1 MSAEIETK
9 RVVLGQIGKVH
20 GIKGWLKLNSFT
32 TPPENIL
39 DYSQFFAEI
48 EEAWHMLEIDQH
60 KQQANGLIILF
71 RGYDDPEVAK
81 KLTGI
86 ELTVNSEDLPSLEAG
101 SFYWHELE
109 GMEVINEE
117 GQLFGK
123 LERLLETGANDVLV
137 VQPTGESIDERE
149 RLIPYI
155 KEEVIKKIDTMTG
168 KILVNWEADYL
179 E

>member
-1 MSAEIETK
+1 MGFK
-9 RVVLGQIGKVH
+9 
-20 GIKGWLKLNSFT
+20 
-32 TPPENIL
+32 
-39 DYSQFFAEI
+39 D
-48 EEAWHMLEIDQH
+48 
-60 KQQANGLIILF
+60 
-71 RGYDDPEVAK
+71 
-81 KLTGI
+81 
-86 ELTVNSEDLPSLEAG
+86 
-101 SFYWHELE
+101 
-109 GMEVINEE
+109 MEVINEE

-155 KEEVIKKIDTMTG
+155 KEEVIKKIDTIAG

>member
-1 MSAEIETK
+1 MSAEIGIK

-20 GIKGWLKLNSFT
+20 GIKGWLRLNSFT

-39 DYSQFFAEI
+39 DYSQFFADI
-48 EEAWHMLEIDQH
+48 EEGWGILEIDQH
-60 KQQANGLIILF
+60 KHQANGLIVHF
-71 RGYDDPEVAK
+71 HGYDDPEEAK

-86 ELTVNSEDLPSLEAG
+86 ELSVNAEDLPSLEAG

-117 GQLFGK
+117 GELYGK
-123 LERLLETGANDVLV
+123 LEQLLETGANDVLV
-137 VQPTGESIDERE
+137 IQPTADSIDERK

-155 KEEVIKKIDTMTG
+155 KEEVIKKIDIKAG
-168 KILVNWEADYL
+168 KILVSWEADYL